1 MPSSLGWIARREALP
16 MPCASTTSAA
26 PEASTTRTRKRM
38 FANET
43 SMRNKLNRSTAALNW
58 LAGAM
63 RIQLR
68 ESREES
74 REDEKQY
81 PDKHLG
87 EGLKTNFDKEQDTF
101 EEELS
106 SLRQAVRK
114 STEKLEEL
122 RAQMFDFQEKLVTI
136 VDGSAE
142 MIAKKLDTLDKAK
155 ADKHYMLDFQR
166 AFQQQLLTLSNR
178 VDFPAEGPHEISDF
192 GEDSQS
198 YADSDGYPRGPGEI
212 NDFEEDSQSY
222 ANSDADSEPYRHHQP
237 NHMRSS

>member
-1 MPSSLGWIARREALP
+1 MPSSLGWIARREAVAL
-16 MPCASTTSAA
+16 PCAVTMSAA
-26 PEASTTRTRKRM
+26 PEASATRKRKRVLSD
-38 FANET
+38 ET
-43 SMRNKLNRSTAALNW
+43 KMLNKLNRSTAALNW

-87 EGLKTNFDKEQDTF
+87 EGGLVTNFDKEQDTF

-198 YADSDGYPRGPGEI
+198 YADSD
-212 NDFEEDSQSY
+212 
-222 ANSDADSEPYRHHQP
+222 ADSEHYHHHQL
-237 NHMRSS
+237 HHLRS